1 MDSILKLR
9 DITKTYPG
17 VVALDHVSLE
27 VYPGEI
33 HSIMGE
39 NGAGKSTLIKI
50 VSGAI
55 PADEGT
61 VVMQGKSFDRLD
73 PATAK
78 EMGIGVVYQEFNLVP
93 SMSVAENIY
102 LGEKTSGKM
111 LPDFRFM
118 HEETARLMEELG
130 VAIDPHWMVG
140 ELTTAKQQLVEIAR
154 AIRKNCKVLIMD
166 EPTAS
171 ISMAEARNM
180 FRLLG
185 QLREKGVAII
195 YISHRMDE
203 VFELSDR
210 VSVLRDGRYVAT
222 KKIGEVSRA
231 EIIKMM
237 VGRELTE
244 SFPARNVKT
253 GETVLEAKDLC
264 GNGLSHITFHLDR
277 GEILGIGGLV
287 GAGRTELAKM
297 IFGDAKVSSGE
308 LIVKGKRRQ
317 FRNPAQAIGCGI
329 GLVPEDRKREG
340 AFLEYSIEWNIP
352 CMCLKQ
358 ISRWMVVDR
367 READRRV
374 ERYVKRLRIKTPTV
388 KQQVRNLSGGNQQKV
403 VMAKMLA
410 AETDILIFDEP
421 TRGIDVGAKQEI
433 YRLMNELA
441 KQGMSIIM
449 ISSELEELL
458 GMSDRIIV
466 LHEGRLSGEL
476 RREEFSQERV
486 MRLASGMAAEL

>member
-61 VVMQGKSFDRLD
+61 IVMQGKSFDRLD

-102 LGEKTSGKM
+102 LGEKTNGKM

-130 VAIDPHWMVG
+130 VAINPHWMVG

-171 ISMAEARNM
+171 ISMAEAKNM

-244 SFPARNVKT
+244 SFPTRNVKT

-466 LHEGRLSGEL
+466 LHEGRRSGEL